1 MEQFDQLLN
10 QLEEV
15 VMTAKKSLF
24 SGNDIVLNRNQ
35 ILDILDRI
43 RANYPDV
50 IKEAQYLTSECDAQR
65 QKAIEYGAHIV
76 EEAEQR
82 QRRLI
87 DESEILKKATEE
99 AEEIR
104 TEAYALRDRVEYDV
118 KTKVDNLLQDSE
130 VTLRDA
136 LSLIRTNREELRDSM
151 PSNNNKTN

>member
-136 LSLIRTNREELRDSM
+136 LSLIRTNREELR
-151 PSNNNKTN
+151 